1 LFCDESLDNIVFISK
16 DGSEIRIPHDKTIL
30 IMDYFVLD
38 GKGHRKRTK
47 PNIKYQNF
55 NYVPETEEEK
65 KFVAKIDEIGLV
77 PAKLSPG
84 AK

>member
-1 LFCDESLDNIVFISK
+1 
-16 DGSEIRIPHDKTIL
+16 
-30 IMDYFVLD
+30 MDYFALD

-65 KFVAKIDEIGLV
+65 QLVAKIDEKVQNKFNYISET
-77 PAKLSPG
+77 K
-84 AK
+84 K